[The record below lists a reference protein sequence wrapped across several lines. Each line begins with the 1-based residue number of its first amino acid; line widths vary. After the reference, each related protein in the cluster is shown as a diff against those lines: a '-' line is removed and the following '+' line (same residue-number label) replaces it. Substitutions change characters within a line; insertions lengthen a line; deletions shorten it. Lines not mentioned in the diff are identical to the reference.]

1 MLSDPRKMAQF
12 GFEQGIGFVPFA
24 GLGYGIFKKLTKDD
38 SSPVRAAAAITLA
51 KDPDPKS
58 GDALVVAVPDKSS
71 IVRAAALDAIAQRND
86 PQLIVRIMRALNDD
100 KPEAQYTAAATIYRL
115 SKTQESRGN

>member
-58 GDALVVAVPDKSS
+58 GDALVVAVPD
-71 IVRAAALDAIAQRND
+71 RAGSCVQR
-86 PQLIVRIMRALNDD
+86 PLT
-100 KPEAQYTAAATIYRL
+100 PSPSETIR
-115 SKTQESRGN
+115 N